1 MQPSAILSDDI
12 HNPSVHQ
19 ASNMSR
25 KEFCSVLI
33 FFSIK
38 NLTFHIFNFQTEAV
52 FQRRRVVEIV
62 PVVKIALTKPVV
74 RKENHLLERSVSK
87 VILSCHDAK
96 RDRKTENVSE
106 Q

>member
-25 KEFCSVLI
+25 KEFCSVLL
-33 FFSIK
+33 FSIK
-38 NLTFHIFNFQTEAV
+38 NLTLHISNFQTEAV

-62 PVVKIALTKPVV
+62 PVVKIALTKSVV